1 MFFVSEKIRSNKYK
15 KTSSLFNLKA
25 LFVIVKI
32 RFESTNGDTNAIT
45 ETNKSNYVKR
55 LKESALHKAK
65 QRQSSKIGLFNL
77 TASKRHP
84 AIEFTV
90 SLLKSFI
97 ISFNVHN

>member
-1 MFFVSEKIRSNKYK
+1 M
-15 KTSSLFNLKA
+15 
-25 LFVIVKI
+25 IVKI

-65 QRQSSKIGLFNL
+65 QRQSCKIGLFNL

-90 SLLKSFI
+90 SLFKSFI
-97 ISFNVHN
+97 ISFKVIKF